1 MDAGA
6 QLMVAFVR
14 EAREMA
20 LNKNAFGE
28 LVRAYRRQRGW
39 TQEELAERWGYSRGY
54 VSLIEA
60 GAKKLDSVAQ
70 VVRLADILDIPQEK
84 LEAIGRGIPTRQVR
98 IASSK
103 GASETVLQMLLA
115 PGRDMIRLAWIA
127 WVGDQHPVIEEN
139 LRDLVFN
146 LDQTLTLYQSE
157 FVKPTQQLLAY
168 AHQMLGKIAF
178 DRLDFAAASGHFSEM
193 IDLGQELNDADIITT
208 GMTQQGSIFRKRGR
222 FEQAFRC
229 FEASKKYADVASPN
243 VQGVRYLMLARG
255 YYDFGDEQGF
265 LGAINPA
272 LDIASHTKESIIS
285 LANDFSL
292 DDVLQEQA
300 SGFTELWK
308 PEKALEIYQ
317 ETDRLHSFR
326 PLRDQGAYTIN
337 KAQAYLHLEDV
348 DEGIKFAL
356 RGIQL
361 ASEYR
366 SKRHI
371 FWLDKT
377 YNQLRDRPIGKD
389 NKLAV
394 LRDALIQAKQ
404 EIEKW

>member
-1 MDAGA
+1 M
-6 QLMVAFVR
+6 M
-14 EAREMA
+14 
-20 LNKNAFGE
+20 LNTNTFGD
-28 LVRAYRRQRGW
+28 LVRAYRKQRGW
-39 TQEELAERWGYSRGY
+39 TQEELAERWGYTRGY

-60 GAKKLDSVAQ
+60 GKKKLDSVVQ
-70 VVRLADILDIPQEK
+70 VLRLADILDIPQEK
-84 LEAIGRGIPTRQVR
+84 LEAIGRGIPTRQ
-98 IASSK
+98 AKATSP
-103 GASETVLQMLLA
+103 GAFDDTLLQMLLA
-115 PGRDMIRLAWIA
+115 PGRDMVRLAWIA
-127 WVGDQHPVIEEN
+127 WVGDQHPVIEEH

-146 LDQTLTLYQSE
+146 LDQALTAYRSE
-157 FVKPTQQLLAY
+157 FKHAAQQLLAY

-193 IDLGQELNDADIITT
+193 ISLGEELNDADIITT

-229 FEASKKYADVASPN
+229 FEATKKYADVASPN
-243 VQGVRYLMLARG
+243 VQGMRYLMIARG

-265 LGAINPA
+265 LRAINPA
-272 LDIASHTKESIIS
+272 LDIASHTKDSLIS

-300 SGFTELWK
+300 SGFTELWQ
-308 PEKALEIYQ
+308 PEKALEIYK
-317 ETDRLHSFR
+317 ETDRLHPFR

-337 KAQAYLHLEDV
+337 KAQAYLHLGDL
-348 DEGIKFAL
+348 DNGIQFAL

-377 YNQLRDRPIGKD
+377 YNQLRERPIGKD
-389 NKLAV
+389 KRLDT
-394 LRDALIQAKQ
+394 LRAALMQARQ
-404 EIEKW
+404 AIENW